1 MKLYTVTCDDAAT
14 IAAADMAAVAAR
26 AESRER
32 ANKKAG
38 ERHARCER
46 GHERTTSK
54 GGNGQ
59 NRKKIV
65 GEVGKN
71 NKRIKRG
78 WKKKEKRGERK
89 RARVWE
95 ERDGKR
101 RDEREPKR
109 RRHCRSA
116 IGQCSYNEVHTHT
129 VLAVVRA
136 VLLASMRFSLPPTS
150 SFFQR
155 RGGRQQKKDDGV
167 VVDGNLWRRG
177 GGTHTPKKKL
187 TERETPERASTFPP
201 LFPFNLGSGAS
212 ALVARTCLMYR
223 PIPLCQ
229 LDRPLSLLLPTHTPT
244 LSVCSSERVPLST
257 LSRRA
262 LEERS
267 PRSRL
272 SPTTSKRIT
281 Y

>member
-1 MKLYTVTCDDAAT
+1 MGSVETRESRRDAA
-14 IAAADMAAVAAR
+14 IAALPLVSVAIT
-26 AESRER
+26 
-32 ANKKAG
+32 
-38 ERHARCER
+38 RCTHTRCWRWCALFCLRQCASLSHPPLLFFKE
-46 GHERTTSK
+46 E
-54 GGNGQ
+54 
-59 NRKKIV
+59 
-65 GEVGKN
+65 EDD
-71 NKRIKRG
+71 NKRR
-78 WKKKEKRGERK
+78 
-89 RARVWE
+89 
-95 ERDGKR
+95 
-101 RDEREPKR
+101 
-109 RRHCRSA
+109 
-116 IGQCSYNEVHTHT
+116 
-129 VLAVVRA
+129 
-136 VLLASMRFSLPPTS
+136 
-150 SFFQR
+150 
-155 RGGRQQKKDDGV
+155 
-167 VVDGNLWRRG
+167 RRG
-177 GGTHTPKKKL
+177 GGGWKFMKKRRGDTHTKKKL